1 MVSTSSPSPS
11 SAITNAEP
19 SLLIRILNYSLI
31 LGSLYKAESAS
42 CSHEKIRQASFL
54 INPQEGSAFVSQH
67 DNDDDEFCCNHRLC
81 VAMSIGAMLI
91 AACVIPLLAIS
102 GFMNVASLAAIGSV
116 AGTLTAWLQ
125 SIVSCGATCGMC
137 YALQLFAI
145 TTVAA
150 SGGVIIVGGLAIGG
164 GIMIVK

>member
-1 MVSTSSPSPS
+1 MVSSSPST
-11 SAITNAEP
+11 AMTNAEP
-19 SLLIRILNYSLI
+19 SLLIRILNYSLV
-31 LGSLYKAESAS
+31 LGFLYKAESAS

-54 INPQEGSAFVSQH
+54 ISPQEVTESTFVSQNE
-67 DNDDDEFCCNHRLC
+67 NDDEEFCCNHRLC
-81 VAMSIGAMLI
+81 VAMSIGAILI

-125 SIVSCGATCGMC
+125 SIAYCGATCGMC

-164 GIMIVK
+164 GIMVVK

>member
-1 MVSTSSPSPS
+1 M
-11 SAITNAEP
+11 TNAEP

-31 LGSLYKAESAS
+31 LGILGSLYKAESAS
-42 CSHEKIRQASFL
+42 CSHEKARQASL
-54 INPQEGSAFVSQH
+54 LTNPQLEEETGSAGVSQN
-67 DNDDDEFCCNHRLC
+67 DNDDNDEFYCNHRLC
-81 VAMSIGAMLI
+81 VAMSIGAILV
-91 AACVIPLLAIS
+91 AACVIPLIAIS

-125 SIVSCGATCGMC
+125 SIVYCGATCGMC

-164 GIMIVK
+164 GIMVVR